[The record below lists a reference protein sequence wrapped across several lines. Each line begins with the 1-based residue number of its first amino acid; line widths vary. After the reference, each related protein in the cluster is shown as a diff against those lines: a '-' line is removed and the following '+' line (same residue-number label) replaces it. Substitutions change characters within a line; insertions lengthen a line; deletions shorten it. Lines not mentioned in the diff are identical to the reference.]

1 MRLDPRRFGDG
12 DDRGRAVDGCAGR
25 VDDARAVE
33 LGGNLEEV
41 DRRSDVVLVVGQ
53 GDFGRFADGLV
64 CLCTRSHMST

>member
-1 MRLDPRRFGDG
+1 MRLESGRLGNRDDG
-12 DDRGRAVDGCAGR
+12 GSAVDGRTGG

-33 LGGNLEEV
+33 LGGDLEEV